1 MRKMLLII
9 PLFVLI
15 LAGGCAKR
23 ITDAPKATST
33 PTPIPTDTPTPTPE
47 PRVTPTLAPAYK
59 GSEGVMKIELTTA
72 DKRGIDTKDVWKKAS
87 LSVSHFD
94 EATGEY
100 VQDESYDCEY
110 KGRGNSTWQYNK
122 KPFNVRF
129 DEKVP
134 LLGMASGKHFCFIAN
149 WLDRTAL
156 RNYLTYSIANMFTA
170 LNYSDDGEYL
180 NTGFMWSPDADYAE
194 VYINGKYAGLY
205 LVTESLRL
213 AENRLELVEQNAE
226 GTIPINERGLLFE
239 MSTDGRSF
247 ETVKYLDRIHNSKGF
262 IPYNVKDPDY
272 LQDLTADEQKYV
284 QDYIASVEDI
294 IFAPKSDEAW
304 DKICET
310 IDITSFADFW
320 LVQAIAANGE
330 PEHPKSIFM
339 YKNNDSSDFDAP
351 RADANNGKLY
361 AGPVW
366 DFDWD
371 TYTFAHSGKD
381 FPTDTFYYDALFQ
394 YEEFRDKVRE
404 RFALIKEQLT
414 DDARDL
420 IKTTADR
427 ISQSVANDDK
437 LYAWRTRSGRQV
449 NSDSLF
455 AFSTSVYRLQSYLKL
470 RVNTIEKQLE
480 DME

>member
-1 MRKMLLII
+1 MRRFLLIMAL
-9 PLFVLI
+9 LFLI
-15 LAGGCAKR
+15 SAAGCTKQPNK
-23 ITDAPKATST
+23 APATTHT
-33 PTPIPTDTPTPTPE
+33 PTSVPTDTPTPTDE
-47 PRVTPTLAPAYK
+47 PSNTPTPAPAYK

-72 DKRGIDTKDVWKKAS
+72 DKKGIDTKEVWKKAS
-87 LSVSHFD
+87 LTVSHFD
-94 EATGEY
+94 AAAGEY

-110 KGRGNSTWQYNK
+110 KGRGNSTWNYNK

-129 DEKVP
+129 DEKEP
-134 LLGMASGKHFCFIAN
+134 LLGMAPGKHFCFIAN
-149 WLDRTAL
+149 WLDRTAM

-170 LNYSDDGEYL
+170 LNYSADGEYL

-194 VYINGKYAGLY
+194 VYINGKYAGLF
-205 LVTESLRL
+205 LVTESIRL
-213 AENRLELVEQNAE
+213 AENRLELVEQDADNSV
-226 GTIPINERGLLFE
+226 PINERGLLFE
-239 MSTDGRSF
+239 LSTDGRSF
-247 ETVKYLDRIHNSKGF
+247 ETLKYLDRIRNSKGF
-262 IPYNVKDPDY
+262 IPYSVKDPDY
-272 LQDLTADEQKYV
+272 TEELTAEEKKYV
-284 QDYIASVEDI
+284 QDYIALVEDI

-320 LVQAIAANGE
+320 LVQAIAANAE

-394 YEEFRDKVRE
+394 YEEFRNKVRE
-404 RFALIKEQLT
+404 RFQLIKERLT
-414 DDARDL
+414 DDALEL
-420 IKTTADR
+420 IQTTADR

-480 DME
+480 AME